1 MRKRPFFRI
10 IICMKNFYALCSLC
24 AALLLSGCAGTTKL
38 YDLKNDKLS
47 APAQN
52 AVRICNTLTWIYN
65 TSVDYNDMSEE
76 LDEIGITR
84 QELETLQFKGTYEK
98 PFGRQFSM
106 SADSSDDEKQIYSK
120 AKKQAQKIARLML
133 KKLPPQGGNSDQ

>member
-10 IICMKNFYALCSLC
+10 IICMKNLHALCSLC
-24 AALLLSGCAGTTKL
+24 AALLLSGCATTKL
-38 YDLKNDKLS
+38 YDLKNDNLS

-52 AVRICNTLTWIYN
+52 TVRVCNTLTWIYN
-65 TSVDYNDMSEE
+65 TSLDYNDMSE
-76 LDEIGITR
+76 LLKEIGITR

-133 KKLPPQGGNSDQ
+133 KKLPPEGGSSEE

>member
-1 MRKRPFFRI
+1 
-10 IICMKNFYALCSLC
+10 MKNFLTIFAIAL
-24 AALLLSGCAGTTKL
+24 AALALSSCATTKL
-38 YDLKNDKLS
+38 YDLKNDNLS

-65 TSVDYNDMSEE
+65 TSSDFNDMSEL
-76 LDEIGITR
+76 LDEIGISR
-84 QELETLQFKGTYEK
+84 QELETLQFNGTYEK

-106 SADSSDDEKQIYSK
+106 SADSSDDEKQVYSS

-133 KKLPPQGGNSDQ
+133 KKLPPQGGNSEQ

>member
-10 IICMKNFYALCSLC
+10 IICMKNLHALCSLC
-24 AALLLSGCAGTTKL
+24 AALLLGGCATTKL
-38 YDLKNDKLS
+38 YDLKNDNLS

-65 TSVDYNDMSEE
+65 TSVDYNDMSE
-76 LDEIGITR
+76 LLKEIGITR

-106 SADSSDDEKQIYSK
+106 SADSSDDEKQIYSS

-133 KKLPPQGGNSDQ
+133 KKLPPEGGNSTE

>member
-1 MRKRPFFRI
+1 
-10 IICMKNFYALCSLC
+10 MKNLHALCSLC
-24 AALLLSGCAGTTKL
+24 AALLLGGCATTKL
-38 YDLKNDKLS
+38 YDLKNDNLS

-52 AVRICNTLTWIYN
+52 TVRVCNTLTWIYN
-65 TSVDYNDMSEE
+65 TSLDYNDMSE
-76 LDEIGITR
+76 LLKEIGITR

-133 KKLPPQGGNSDQ
+133 KKFPPEGGSTEE

>member
-1 MRKRPFFRI
+1 
-10 IICMKNFYALCSLC
+10 MKNFLTLFAIAL
-24 AALLLSGCAGTTKL
+24 AALALAGCATTKL
-38 YDLKNDKLS
+38 YDLKNDNLS

-65 TSVDYNDMSEE
+65 TSSDFNDMSEL
-76 LDEIGITR
+76 LDEIGISR

-106 SADSSDDEKQIYSK
+106 SADSSDDEKQIYSS

-133 KKLPPQGGNSDQ
+133 KKLPPQGGNSEKE

>member
-10 IICMKNFYALCSLC
+10 IICMKNLHALCSLC
-24 AALLLSGCAGTTKL
+24 AALLLGGCATTKL
-38 YDLKNDKLS
+38 YDLKNDNLS

-52 AVRICNTLTWIYN
+52 TVRVCNTLTWIYN
-65 TSVDYNDMSEE
+65 TSLDYNDMSE
-76 LDEIGITR
+76 LLKEIGITR

-120 AKKQAQKIARLML
+120 AKKQAQKIARLMRL
-133 KKLPPQGGNSDQ
+133 MRQSSI

>member
-1 MRKRPFFRI
+1 
-10 IICMKNFYALCSLC
+10 MKNLHALCSLC
-24 AALLLSGCAGTTKL
+24 AALLLGGCATTKL
-38 YDLKNDKLS
+38 YDLKNDNLS

-65 TSVDYNDMSEE
+65 TSVDYNDMSE
-76 LDEIGITR
+76 LLKEIGITR

-133 KKLPPQGGNSDQ
+133 KKLPPEGGNSDQ

>member
-1 MRKRPFFRI
+1 MRKKPFFRI
-10 IICMKNFYALCSLC
+10 IICMKNLHALCSLC
-24 AALLLSGCAGTTKL
+24 AALLLGGCATTKL
-38 YDLKNDKLS
+38 YDLKNDNLS

-52 AVRICNTLTWIYN
+52 TVRVCNTLTWIYN
-65 TSVDYNDMSEE
+65 TSLDYNDMSE
-76 LDEIGITR
+76 LLKEIGITR

-133 KKLPPQGGNSDQ
+133 KKLPPEGGNSDQ

>member
-10 IICMKNFYALCSLC
+10 IICMKNLHALCSLC
-24 AALLLSGCAGTTKL
+24 AALLLGGCATTKL
-38 YDLKNDKLS
+38 YDLKNDNLS

-65 TSVDYNDMSEE
+65 TSVDYNDMSE
-76 LDEIGITR
+76 LLKEIGITR

-133 KKLPPQGGNSDQ
+133 KKLPPQGGSTEE

>member
-10 IICMKNFYALCSLC
+10 IICMKNLHALCSLC
-24 AALLLSGCAGTTKL
+24 AALLLGGCATTKL
-38 YDLKNDKLS
+38 YDLKNDNLS

-52 AVRICNTLTWIYN
+52 TVRVCNTLTWIYN
-65 TSVDYNDMSEE
+65 TSLDYNDMSE
-76 LDEIGITR
+76 LLKEIGITR

-133 KKLPPQGGNSDQ
+133 KKLPPEGGNSDQ

>member
-10 IICMKNFYALCSLC
+10 IICMKNLHALCSLC
-24 AALLLSGCAGTTKL
+24 AALLLGGCATTKL
-38 YDLKNDKLS
+38 YDLKNDNLS

-52 AVRICNTLTWIYN
+52 TVRVCNTLTWIYN
-65 TSVDYNDMSEE
+65 TSLDYNDMSE
-76 LDEIGITR
+76 LLKEIGITR

-133 KKLPPQGGNSDQ
+133 KKLPPEGGSTE

>member
-10 IICMKNFYALCSLC
+10 IICMKNLHALCSLC
-24 AALLLSGCAGTTKL
+24 AALLLGGCATTKL
-38 YDLKNDKLS
+38 YDLKNDNLS

-52 AVRICNTLTWIYN
+52 TVRVCNTLTWIYN
-65 TSVDYNDMSEE
+65 TSLDYNDMSE
-76 LDEIGITR
+76 LLKEIGITR

-120 AKKQAQKIARLML
+120 AKKQAQKIARIML
-133 KKLPPQGGNSDQ
+133 KKLPPEGGSSEE

>member
-10 IICMKNFYALCSLC
+10 IICMKNLHALCSLC
-24 AALLLSGCAGTTKL
+24 AALLLGGCATTKL
-38 YDLKNDKLS
+38 YDLKNDNLS

-52 AVRICNTLTWIYN
+52 TVRICNTLTWIYN
-65 TSVDYNDMSEE
+65 TSLDYNDMSE
-76 LDEIGITR
+76 LLKEIGITR

-133 KKLPPQGGNSDQ
+133 KKLPPEGGNSDQ

>member
-10 IICMKNFYALCSLC
+10 IICMKNLHALCSLC
-24 AALLLSGCAGTTKL
+24 AALLFGGCATTKL
-38 YDLKNDKLS
+38 YDLKNDNLS

-52 AVRICNTLTWIYN
+52 TVRVCNTLTWIYN
-65 TSVDYNDMSEE
+65 TSLDYNDMSE
-76 LDEIGITR
+76 LLKEIGITR

-133 KKLPPQGGNSDQ
+133 KKLPPEGGSSEE

>member
-1 MRKRPFFRI
+1 
-10 IICMKNFYALCSLC
+10 MKNFLTLFAIAL
-24 AALLLSGCAGTTKL
+24 AALALAGCATTKL
-38 YDLKNDKLS
+38 YDLKNDNLS

-65 TSVDYNDMSEE
+65 TSSDFNDMSEL
-76 LDEIGITR
+76 LDEIGISR

-106 SADSSDDEKQIYSK
+106 SQIYSS

-133 KKLPPQGGNSDQ
+133 KKLPPQGGNSEKE

>member
-1 MRKRPFFRI
+1 
-10 IICMKNFYALCSLC
+10 MKNLHALCSLC
-24 AALLLSGCAGTTKL
+24 AALLLGGCATTKL
-38 YDLKNDKLS
+38 YDLKNDNLS

-65 TSVDYNDMSEE
+65 TSVDYNDMSE
-76 LDEIGITR
+76 LLKEIGITR

-133 KKLPPQGGNSDQ
+133 KKLPPQGGSTEE

>member
-10 IICMKNFYALCSLC
+10 IICMKNLHALCSLC
-24 AALLLSGCAGTTKL
+24 AALLLGGCATTKL
-38 YDLKNDKLS
+38 YDLKNDNLS

-65 TSVDYNDMSEE
+65 TSVDYNDMSE
-76 LDEIGITR
+76 LLKEIGITR

-133 KKLPPQGGNSDQ
+133 KKLPPEGGSPEE

>member
-10 IICMKNFYALCSLC
+10 IICMKNLHALCSLC
-24 AALLLSGCAGTTKL
+24 AALLLGGCATTKL
-38 YDLKNDKLS
+38 YDLKNDNLS

-52 AVRICNTLTWIYN
+52 TVRVCNTLTWIYN
-65 TSVDYNDMSEE
+65 TSLNYNDMSE
-76 LDEIGITR
+76 LLKEIGITR

-133 KKLPPQGGNSDQ
+133 KKLPPEGGNSTE

>member
-10 IICMKNFYALCSLC
+10 IICMKNLHALCSLC
-24 AALLLSGCAGTTKL
+24 AALLLGGCATTKL
-38 YDLKNDKLS
+38 YDLKNDNLS

-52 AVRICNTLTWIYN
+52 TVRVCNTLTWIYN
-65 TSVDYNDMSEE
+65 TSLDYNDISE
-76 LDEIGITR
+76 LLKEIGITR

-133 KKLPPQGGNSDQ
+133 KKLPPEGGSTEE

>member
-1 MRKRPFFRI
+1 
-10 IICMKNFYALCSLC
+10 MKNFYALCSLC
-24 AALLLSGCAGTTKL
+24 AALLLSGCATTKL
-38 YDLKNDKLS
+38 YDLKNDNLS

-52 AVRICNTLTWIYN
+52 TVRVCNTLTWIYN
-65 TSVDYNDMSEE
+65 TSLDYNDMSE
-76 LDEIGITR
+76 LLKEIGITR

-133 KKLPPQGGNSDQ
+133 KKLPPEGGSSEE

>member
-1 MRKRPFFRI
+1 
-10 IICMKNFYALCSLC
+10 MKNFLTLFAIAL
-24 AALLLSGCAGTTKL
+24 AALALSSCATTKL
-38 YDLKNDKLS
+38 YDLKNDNLS

-65 TSVDYNDMSEE
+65 TSSDFNDMSEL
-76 LDEIGITR
+76 LDEIGISR

-106 SADSSDDEKQIYSK
+106 SADSSDDEKQIYSS

-133 KKLPPQGGNSDQ
+133 KKLPPEGGNSDQ

>member
-10 IICMKNFYALCSLC
+10 IICMKNLHAFCSLC
-24 AALLLSGCAGTTKL
+24 AALLLGGCATTKL
-38 YDLKNDKLS
+38 YDLKNDNLS

-52 AVRICNTLTWIYN
+52 TVRVCNTLTWIYN
-65 TSVDYNDMSEE
+65 TSLDYNDMSE
-76 LDEIGITR
+76 LLKEIGITR

-133 KKLPPQGGNSDQ
+133 KKLPPEGGNSDQ

>member
-10 IICMKNFYALCSLC
+10 IICMKNLHALCSLC
-24 AALLLSGCAGTTKL
+24 AALLLGGCATTKL
-38 YDLKNDKLS
+38 YDLKNDNLS

-52 AVRICNTLTWIYN
+52 TVRVCNTLTWIYN
-65 TSVDYNDMSEE
+65 TSLDYNDMSE
-76 LDEIGITR
+76 LLKEIGITR

-133 KKLPPQGGNSDQ
+133 KKLPPEGGSSEE

>member
-1 MRKRPFFRI
+1 
-10 IICMKNFYALCSLC
+10 MKNLHALCSLC
-24 AALLLSGCAGTTKL
+24 AALLLGGCATTKL
-38 YDLKNDKLS
+38 YDLKNDNLS

-52 AVRICNTLTWIYN
+52 TVRVCNTLTWIYN
-65 TSVDYNDMSEE
+65 TSLNYTDMSE
-76 LDEIGITR
+76 LLKEIGITR

-133 KKLPPQGGNSDQ
+133 KKLPPEGGNSTE

>member
-1 MRKRPFFRI
+1 M
-10 IICMKNFYALCSLC
+10 CMKNLHALCSLC
-24 AALLLSGCAGTTKL
+24 AALLLGGCATTKL
-38 YDLKNDKLS
+38 YDLKNDNLS

-52 AVRICNTLTWIYN
+52 TVRVCNTLTWIYN
-65 TSVDYNDMSEE
+65 TSLDYNDMSELLKE
-76 LDEIGITR
+76 TGITR

-133 KKLPPQGGNSDQ
+133 KKLPPEGGNSDQ

>member
-1 MRKRPFFRI
+1 
-10 IICMKNFYALCSLC
+10 MKNLHALCSLC
-24 AALLLSGCAGTTKL
+24 AALLLGGCATTKL
-38 YDLKNDKLS
+38 YDLKNDNLS

-65 TSVDYNDMSEE
+65 TSVDYNDMSE
-76 LDEIGITR
+76 LLKEIGITR

-133 KKLPPQGGNSDQ
+133 KKLPPQGGSPEE